1 MPYPK
6 ADLVL
11 RGGPIFRSL
20 QSEMVDALAVWSG
33 RVLAA
38 GNGDEIE
45 PLIGPNTRVVELRG
59 RSAVP
64 GFNDA
69 HQHLLSLGRSM
80 MQVNLRPGV
89 VSTLDELLAAVE
101 ACVDGTPAGGW
112 IFGGRYDHYH
122 LDVKRHPLRE
132 ELDRVAPDNPVFIK
146 RTCGHMGVANSR
158 ALALAGIDE
167 TTPDPPGGHIEKGQ
181 GRLTGL
187 LQERAQEMMLSI
199 IPPTSVDTLVE
210 AIELAGHH
218 MLSRG
223 VTSVMD
229 AAVGGVQG
237 FDDYLA
243 YQAARYRG
251 RLPVRAY
258 MAIYGGPTGIMEE
271 CIRHGMR
278 TGAGDERLKVGPAKV
293 FTDGSAGGRTAAMR
307 EPYLGDTP
315 DRGIFLYG
323 DDELDELVTRYHEAG
338 YQIAIHAIGD
348 AAIDQALAAYE
359 RVLDKSPTEDRRHRI
374 EHCGYVVP
382 GHIDIMVRRGIFPAP
397 QPMFIYDFGD
407 LYLEVL
413 GEERSAGCYPMRTWM
428 QRGLHPAAS
437 SDAPVCQPDVMTNLY
452 SMLTRRTAKGVTLG
466 ESERLTL
473 PEALSASSYNGAY
486 LSFSE
491 SVKGTLLPGQLAD
504 IAVTSEDLFSADP
517 ETILET
523 KIDLTLLEGDV
534 VYDRLQEHDAS

>member
-1 MPYPK
+1 MSYPK

-20 QSEMVDALAVWSG
+20 HRDTVEAMAVWSG
-33 RVLAA
+33 RVLA
-38 GNGDEIE
+38 GGGVEEIE
-45 PLIGPNTRVVELRG
+45 PLIGPDTRVVELRG
-59 RSAVP
+59 RSAMP

-80 MQVNLRPGV
+80 MQLNLRPGA
-89 VSTLDELLAAVE
+89 VSTLAELLAVVKAH
-101 ACVDGTPAGGW
+101 VDETPAGEW
-112 IFGGRYDHYH
+112 IFGGRYDHYY

-132 ELDRVAPDNPVFIK
+132 ELDRVAPDHPVFIK
-146 RTCGHMGVANSR
+146 RTCGHMGVANSK

-167 TTPDPPGGHIEKGQ
+167 ATPDPPGGHMEKGQ

-199 IPPTSVDTLVE
+199 IPPVPLETLVE
-210 AIELAGHH
+210 SIELAGHH

-243 YQAARYRG
+243 YQAARHTG

-271 CIRHGMR
+271 CIGNGSR
-278 TGAGDERLKVGPAKV
+278 TGSGDERLKVGPAKI
-293 FTDGSAGGRTAAMR
+293 FLDGSAGGRTAAMR
-307 EPYLGDTP
+307 QPYLGATP
-315 DRGIFLYG
+315 ERGIFLYG
-323 DDELDELVTRYHEAG
+323 DRELDELATRYHEAG
-338 YQIAIHAIGD
+338 FQIAMHAIGD

-359 RVLDKSPTEDRRHRI
+359 RILDNGPDENRRHRI
-374 EHCGYVVP
+374 EHCGYIVP
-382 GHIDIMVRRGIFPAP
+382 EHIDVMARRGIFPAP
-397 QPMFIYDFGD
+397 QPVFIYDFGD

-413 GEERSAGCYPMRTWM
+413 GEERSASCYPMRTWM
-428 QRGLHPAAS
+428 EHRLYPAAS
-437 SDAPVCQPDVMTNLY
+437 SDAPVCGTNVMTNLY
-452 SMLTRRTAKGVTLG
+452 SMMTRKTAKGVSLG
-466 ESERLTL
+466 VSECLSL
-473 PEALSASSYNGAY
+473 AEALSASTYNGAY

-491 SVKGTLLPGQLAD
+491 SVKGTLMPGQLAD
-504 IAVTSEDLFSADP
+504 IAVTSDNLFDAEPDAILESGIDL
-517 ETILET
+517 TILE
-523 KIDLTLLEGDV
+523 GDI
-534 VYDRLQEHDAS
+534 VYDRLQEYGAV

>member
-20 QSEMVDALAVWSG
+20 DVATVDAIAVWSG
-33 RVLAA
+33 RVLA
-38 GNGDEIE
+38 GGSVDEIE
-45 PLIGPNTRVVELRG
+45 LLVGPQTRVVELRG

-69 HQHLLSLGRSM
+69 HQHLLSYGRSM

-89 VSTLDELLAAVE
+89 VSTLEELLAAVKTR
-101 ACVDGTPAGGW
+101 VDETPAGGW
-112 IFGGRYDHYH
+112 VFGGRYDHYY

-132 ELDRVAPDNPVFIK
+132 ELDRVAPEHPVFIK

-167 TTPDPPGGHIEKGQ
+167 STPDPAGGHIEKGQ

-199 IPPTSVDTLVE
+199 IPPASLE
-210 AIELAGHH
+210 ILIQSIELAGRH

-223 VTSVMD
+223 ITSVMD

-243 YQAARYRG
+243 YQAARHTG

-258 MAIYGGPTGIMEE
+258 LAIYGGPTGVMEQ
-271 CIRHGMR
+271 CIRSGIR
-278 TGAGDERLKVGPAKV
+278 TGSGDERLKVGPAKI
-293 FTDGSAGGRTAAMR
+293 FLDGSAGGRTAAMR
-307 EPYLGDTP
+307 EPYLGPTP

-323 DDELDELVTRYHEAG
+323 DSELDELVNRYHEADF
-338 YQIAIHAIGD
+338 QIAIHAIGD

-359 RVLDKSPTEDRRHRI
+359 RVLDKSPGENRRHRI
-374 EHCGYVVP
+374 EHCGYIVP
-382 GHIDIMVRRGIFPAP
+382 EHIDIMVRRGIFPAP
-397 QPMFIYDFGD
+397 QPVFIYDFGD

-413 GEERSAGCYPMRTWM
+413 GEERSASGYPMRTWM
-428 QRGLHPAAS
+428 EHGLHPAAS
-437 SDAPVCQPDVMTNLY
+437 SDAPVCAPDIMTNIY
-452 SMLTRRTAKGVTLG
+452 TMMTRKTAKGVTLG
-466 ESERLTL
+466 EEQRLSL
-473 PEALSASSYNGAY
+473 AEALAASTANGAY

-491 SVKGTLLPGQLAD
+491 SVKGTLMPGQLAD
-504 IAVTSEDLFSADP
+504 IAVTSVNLFDAEPDAMR
-517 ETILET
+517 EME
-523 KIDLTLLEGDV
+523 IDLTIVEGDIV
-534 VYDRLQEHDAS
+534 HDRLQEHEAT